1 MENNCSSCTSEPIP
15 EVTVSP
21 VTEPV
26 AEPIPQLD
34 TNLNDRG
41 FIGAVLLLFKVKFD
55 DNDSKS
61 VSILKQTLS
70 EIYYS
75 FELEPIRKNIKEDE
89 KLAGIIRNIH
99 NILTD
104 ESTTDSLKLNRIL
117 NFIMNY
123 DRPFDI

>member
-1 MENNCSSCTSEPIP
+1 MENNCTSEPIP

-21 VTEPV
+21 VAEPV
-26 AEPIPQLD
+26 AELIPQLD

-75 FELEPIRKNIKEDE
+75 LELEPIRKNIKEDE